1 MTTKQILYIVGF
13 VVASM
18 GFFSCENNRSYAE
31 LLNDERQSCNAF
43 LCNFRLADV
52 PADSVFEVGE
62 NAPFYKLDPDGNVY
76 MQVLKAGD
84 RKNNKA
90 RTSQTIYFRYTR
102 YNLNYWYNNDHAW
115 TSSGGNA
122 DDMSAATTSLQY
134 NDFSRQSSVEW
145 GAGIQMPLHYL
156 GIDCEVN
163 LIVKSQYGRSDEI
176 SYVIPFFYH
185 LRYFPIKL

>member
-76 MQVLKAGD
+76 MQLWIFCTANTPKFWWTA
-84 RKNNKA
+84 KCKCNMPSISNCA
-90 RTSQTIYFRYTR
+90 TSNSPST
-102 YNLNYWYNNDHAW
+102 N
-115 TSSGGNA
+115 
-122 DDMSAATTSLQY
+122 SL
-134 NDFSRQSSVEW
+134 EK
-145 GAGIQMPLHYL
+145 M
-156 GIDCEVN
+156 
-163 LIVKSQYGRSDEI
+163 
-176 SYVIPFFYH
+176 
-185 LRYFPIKL
+185 